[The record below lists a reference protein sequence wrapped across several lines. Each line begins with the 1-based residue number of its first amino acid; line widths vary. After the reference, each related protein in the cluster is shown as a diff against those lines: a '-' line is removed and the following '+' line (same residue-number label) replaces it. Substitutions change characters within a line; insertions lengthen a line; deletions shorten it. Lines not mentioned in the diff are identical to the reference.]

1 MNISTSYG
9 GYQSNQTRFRE
20 FPERQQFKILDQLIS
35 NAQRNEDPSGQM
47 KDLSQQLR
55 LRSTSH
61 LEVGLL
67 DTAEALDKPGAGDGV
82 RELAKALG
90 LEEMPVDVALGGLAE
105 KLAGHTS
112 PNRPAS
118 DGFTK

>member
-9 GYQSNQTRFRE
+9 GPQSNQTRFRD

-35 NAQRNEDPSGQM
+35 GAQKHEDPSGQL
-47 KDLSQQLR
+47 KDLAASLR

-61 LEVGLL
+61 LEVGLM
-67 DTAEALDKPGAGDGV
+67 DAADALDKPNAGDGV

-90 LEEMPVDVALGGLAE
+90 LEEVPVDLALGSLAE
-105 KLAGHTS
+105 KLAGNTN
-112 PNRPAS
+112 PNRPAA
-118 DGFTK
+118 DGFLK

>member
-1 MNISTSYG
+1 MNIATNYG
-9 GYQSNQTRFRE
+9 GYQSNQTRFRD

-35 NAQRNEDPSGQM
+35 NAQRHEDPSGQM
-47 KDLSQQLR
+47 KDLAQSLR

-61 LEVGLL
+61 LEVGLM
-67 DTAEALDKPGAGDGV
+67 DASDALDKPNAGDGV

-90 LEEMPVDVALGGLAE
+90 LEEQPVDVALGSLAE
-105 KLAGHTS
+105 KLAGHTN

>member
-1 MNISTSYG
+1 MNISSYG

-35 NAQRNEDPSGQM
+35 NAQRHEDPSGQM
-47 KDLSQQLR
+47 KDLAQSLR

-61 LEVGLL
+61 LEVGLM
-67 DTAEALDKPGAGDGV
+67 DTADALDKPNAGDGV

-90 LEEMPVDVALGGLAE
+90 LEEMPVDVALGNLAD
-105 KLAGHTS
+105 KLAGQTN
-112 PNRPAS
+112 PNRPAA